1 MAQPNE
7 IETSKYTSSRRQ
19 INAAIAHLHSRDWE
33 CAITLAAAAEG
44 QLPEPETQT
53 FLFRALRK
61 REEKDNLDLEL
72 NRVIH
77 WLKHPTPHEP
87 ERIKI
92 SEFEVALTI
101 SRAIQKFVAVY
112 KLSAREFE
120 GFSTWA
126 VERGHIPRPLT
137 AKAS

>member
-1 MAQPNE
+1 MAQPTE
-7 IETSKYTSSRRQ
+7 IDTSKFASSRRQ

-44 QLPEPETQT
+44 QLLEPETQT
-53 FLFRALRK
+53 FLFRALRN
-61 REEKDNLDLEL
+61 REAKDSLNLKL

-77 WLKHPTPHEP
+77 WLKHPTQDEP
-87 ERIKI
+87 DHIKI

-126 VERGHIPRPLT
+126 VERGHLPRPLT
-137 AKAS
+137 AEAT